1 MPTARTGAAT
11 CNCTRNCSLH
21 WSTRAGKPD
30 KPDRTSGPPPA
41 LLRPSRSP
49 KSPRPEYA
57 SEPPCHGGW
66 VAATPLCLRWHG
78 GSRSGGER
86 PPPAVGKWDRRERQ
100 GGDASCLGETC
111 VPPTRAVTL
120 ARRGLL
126 ECEKNV
132 MAATFETSVCRSRSG
147 CAYLF
152 SIEGE
157 NGCQMKLAAMALAI
171 TVALSNTAA
180 LARPGDQVPTFDINR
195 NCSSEAAAGVDIQ
208 ATMAGCVRDE
218 VDAKKQL
225 EHGPS

>member
-1 MPTARTGAAT
+1 
-11 CNCTRNCSLH
+11 L
-21 WSTRAGKPD
+21 GK
-30 KPDRTSGPPPA
+30 R
-41 LLRPSRSP
+41 
-49 KSPRPEYA
+49 
-57 SEPPCHGGW
+57 
-66 VAATPLCLRWHG
+66 
-78 GSRSGGER
+78 
-86 PPPAVGKWDRRERQ
+86 DRRERQ
-100 GGDASCLGETC
+100 EDDASCWSETC
-111 VPPTRAVTL
+111 VTPTRAVTL

-132 MAATFETSVCRSRSG
+132 MAATFETSVYRSRSG

-152 SIEGE
+152 STEGE

-225 EHGPS
+225 EQEWFKLRSNLKRDCVAESTIGGDQSYVELITCLEMSPSQSNGTKR